1 MHTKQGNT
9 KIAYTFPYPCV
20 SKGATIQC
28 KKSWGSSY
36 YGSNFTYLRH
46 NTPCVFRTP
55 PCPYAMLPKKTYCIP
70 QGTTITRVQHCL
82 GGRGILIE
90 QRPFFLIL
98 LFDMQILKKN
108 ISFVATILLRIVAFD
123 RTCARWPYYNL
134 PFRCSLRG

>member
-1 MHTKQGNT
+1 MWVVDQKKPAVVTERAT
-9 KIAYTFPYPCV
+9 TP
-20 SKGATIQC
+20 TIQC
-28 KKSWGSSY
+28 KKSWDSSY

-55 PCPYAMLPKKTYCIP
+55 PAPMQYCQKKTYCIP

-82 GGRGILIE
+82 GGKGILIE

-108 ISFVATILLRIVAFD
+108 ISCVATILLRIAALQPRFK
-123 RTCARWPYYNL
+123 NL
-134 PFRCSLRG
+134 Q